1 VAEKL
6 KNEKNERI
14 RHIRFP
20 SIPGLSKSIQ
30 AFTIA
35 LIIISAYVIFFGV
48 VMFRAPP
55 GEDGINYEGMKD
67 LTATFGI
74 IVAAVVGYYFGQKNY
89 EEAAKTAETATD
101 IAKQAKNEVEVKKTE
116 AKVEK
121 QNMIKEIRAAK
132 PFYDDFEKLATSAA
146 KQKNK
151 PVGEI
156 EEEQNLKLEN
166 LIPEIQKRKS
176 HLNSILETKE
186 KEVKAME
193 SSKSEK

>member
-1 VAEKL
+1 MQEKPQS
-6 KNEKNERI
+6 EKKEGSHER
-14 RHIRFP
+14 RFP
-20 SIPGLSKSIQ
+20 TIPGFSKSMQ

-55 GEDGINYEGMKD
+55 GEDGINYAGMKD

-89 EEAAKTAETATD
+89 EEAAKTAEIATD
-101 IAKQAKNEVEVKKTE
+101 NARQAKNEVEVKKTE
-116 AKVEK
+116 AKAEK

-146 KQKNK
+146 KNI

-156 EEEQNLKLEN
+156 EKEENLKLEN
-166 LIPEIQKRKS
+166 LIPEIQKRKN
-176 HLNSILETKE
+176 HLDSILETKE